1 MTKKQNKVSN
11 LLFICLKYYTIKQ
24 QHKSVFYKMPKYFP
38 VFYKTTSYNQSYPKT
53 NEIEEPFTMSLRE
66 IRRFIKRLKSAGE
79 L

>member
-24 QHKSVFYKMPKYFP
+24 QYKSVFYKMPKYFP

-53 NEIEEPFTMSLRE
+53 NEIEEPFTMSLRA
-66 IRRFIKRLKSAGE
+66 IRRFMKRLKSSVE